1 MALEIMNNFKKGFI
15 HILYKYIL
23 NILLFMNMVNLDGM
37 IFLELK
43 IH

>member
-1 MALEIMNNFKKGFI
+1 MMNNFKKGFI

-23 NILLFMNMVNLDGM
+23 LVINMVNLDG
-37 IFLELK
+37 INFFELK